1 MTSLS
6 APRLPFPQ
14 QPFAPDVAAVVA
26 SNSFSGLSPAKL
38 RLALAN
44 HPKLAT
50 AFLSMARVVLFQ
62 CAVSEREREIAIIR
76 TGALTRSE
84 YEWGMHVSIY
94 GDKCGFTEPQI
105 HELTCCPSWSELSD
119 ALWSPAEK
127 LVVRMVDE
135 LHHHS
140 TVSDQTWDALVATW
154 PQDQV
159 IELLFAS
166 SVYHMAAF
174 FLNSAA
180 VPLEE
185 GSRRFPEGISQ
196 ATVPVTTSRSA

>member
-1 MTSLS
+1 MEKAACS
-6 APRLPFPQ
+6 RLPLL
-14 QPFAPDVAAVVA
+14 QPPYSPEVQPVIE
-26 SNSFSGLSPAKL
+26 SKSFTGLSPGKL

-44 HPKLAT
+44 HPKLASG
-50 AFLSMARVVLFQ
+50 FLSMARVVLFQ
-62 CAVSEREREIAIIR
+62 CAVPEREREIAIIR

-94 GDKCGFTEPQI
+94 AEKCKLSEPQVQ
-105 HELTCCPSWSELSD
+105 ELTFAPSWQALSHM
-119 ALWSPAEK
+119 LWTPTER

-135 LHHHS
+135 LHQHS
-140 TVSDQTWDALVATW
+140 TVSDETWRQLVDTW

-166 SVYHMAAF
+166 SFYHMAAF
-174 FLNSAA
+174 FLNAAA

-185 GSRRFPEGISQ
+185 GSRPFPEGISQ
-196 ATVPVTTSRSA
+196 ASVPAA